1 MDRLCFY
8 LQAALALIGA
18 IVIAA
23 GILVALNKKPDQ
35 RD

>member
-1 MDRLCFY
+1 MSSCCFY

-23 GILVALNKKPDQ
+23 GVLVALEKKSDQ
-35 RD
+35 DD

>member
-1 MDRLCFY
+1 MCFY

-23 GILVALNKKPDQ
+23 GVFVALNKPGQ
-35 RD
+35 GE